1 MLPNGLQPKLQHS
14 KTKKLEPGC
23 GCQEM
28 QRWLDQLEGRI
39 GVKRF
44 VLPGPL
50 GQRAGD
56 GNGQVNGKKRQRQE
70 SAPFGDS
77 RNRLRVSETERAGAW
92 LANDVDTIPQ

>member
-1 MLPNGLQPKLQHS
+1 MWRASGGLNDPRNS
-14 KTKKLEPGC
+14 KMVTHKAI
-23 GCQEM
+23 
-28 QRWLDQLEGRI
+28 LDQIEGRI